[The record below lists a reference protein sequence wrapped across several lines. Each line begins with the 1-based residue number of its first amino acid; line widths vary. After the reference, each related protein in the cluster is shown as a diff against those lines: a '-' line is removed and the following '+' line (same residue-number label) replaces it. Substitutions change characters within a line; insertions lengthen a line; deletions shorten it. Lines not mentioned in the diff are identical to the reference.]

1 VPLRRRL
8 AISGDLEEDGTDGE
22 RRYDEALGTAVRRF
36 QWRHGFGAD
45 GVVGKGT
52 LAALNVPVGRRIEA
66 ILANLERWRWFG
78 GELPNRYVRV
88 NVPDYSLDL
97 VESGAAV
104 LSMPVVVG
112 ETDWQTPV
120 LGSEIRRVI
129 FNPGWAVPTSIAKK
143 EILPKAAADAGDLK
157 REGLAFHGEQL
168 RQPPGPRN
176 PLGRVK
182 FEMRNPYGVY
192 LHDTPSRRSF
202 TRAKRALSHGCIR
215 LRDPL
220 DLADALLAAAGGWSA
235 ERRAKILSTWKTQS
249 LTLDPPVPAY
259 VLYATAWVD
268 ELGAV
273 HFRDDVYE
281 RDPVLRRQMADA
293 GRAPLAARSRQ
304 RRVAEPAVALP

>member
-1 VPLRRRL
+1 
-8 AISGDLEEDGTDGE
+8 
-22 RRYDEALGTAVRRF
+22 
-36 QWRHGFGAD
+36 
-45 GVVGKGT
+45 
-52 LAALNVPVGRRIEA
+52 
-66 ILANLERWRWFG
+66 
-78 GELPNRYVRV
+78 
-88 NVPDYSLDL
+88 
-97 VESGAAV
+97 
-104 LSMPVVVG
+104 
-112 ETDWQTPV
+112 
-120 LGSEIRRVI
+120 
-129 FNPGWAVPTSIAKK
+129 
-143 EILPKAAADAGDLK
+143 
-157 REGLAFHGEQL
+157 
-168 RQPPGPRN
+168 
-176 PLGRVK
+176 
-182 FEMRNPYGVY
+182 MRNPYGVY